1 MLKSREICVGL
12 WTGATAM
19 MKEKY
24 DDAMVCTN
32 IYKYICIYTNTYKK
46 SCFQPRELF
55 CWCHIVC
62 FIYIFL
68 KGKLYVVVF
77 LSESC
82 RIGFFEVLGQ
92 IYTLE

>member
-1 MLKSREICVGL
+1 MLKSHEICVGL

-32 IYKYICIYTNTYKK
+32 IYKYICIYTNMYKK

-55 CWCHIVC
+55 SWCHN
-62 FIYIFL
+62 
-68 KGKLYVVVF
+68 VF
-77 LSESC
+77 SSS
-82 RIGFFEVLGQ
+82 
-92 IYTLE
+92 

>member
-62 FIYIFL
+62 FIY
-68 KGKLYVVVF
+68 
-77 LSESC
+77 
-82 RIGFFEVLGQ
+82 FF
-92 IYTLE
+92 

>member
-32 IYKYICIYTNTYKK
+32 IYKYIYKYVQK
-46 SCFQPRELF
+46 VLF
-55 CWCHIVC
+55 SAKRT
-62 FIYIFL
+62 FL
-68 KGKLYVVVF
+68 LV
-77 LSESC
+77 
-82 RIGFFEVLGQ
+82 
-92 IYTLE
+92 